1 MVDSRPSSLGPAL
14 RRGWAF
20 LSFALSL
27 PLLALL
33 WIYRRFISPALP
45 AACKYYPSCS
55 HYAVDAI
62 RLRGPFVGPWLALR
76 RLLRCHPWS
85 PGGHDPVPPKPGS
98 PSPLS
103 SISIEAGAAPARA
116 SAQRTA

>member
-1 MVDSRPSSLGPAL
+1 
-14 RRGWAF
+14 

-27 PLLALL
+27 PLLAML

-45 AACKYYPSCS
+45 AACKFYPSCS

-62 RLRGPFVGPWLALR
+62 RLRGPFVGLWLAVR

-85 PGGHDPVPPKPGS
+85 LGGHDAVPPKPGS
-98 PSPLS
+98 PSPLPTN
-103 SISIEAGAAPARA
+103 SIEAGPVPA